1 VSVRPSVMSVV
12 GNVQCVKLLCSPS
25 HIWMVT
31 VMTYVVTYVA
41 HLYQIEVPVSVP
53 DRLAEGM
60 RELETILDKRE
71 VVLCAPLLL
80 IYAHKRCKTIGK
92 LGIREL
98 YGVLAMTATYM
109 YLLESEKAHLYS
121 T

>member
-1 VSVRPSVMSVV
+1 
-12 GNVQCVKLLCSPS
+12 
-25 HIWMVT
+25 MVT

-92 LGIREL
+92 LGIHEL
-98 YGVLAMTATYM
+98 YRVLATTATYM